1 MTRSG
6 FVALIGEPN
15 AGKSTLL
22 NQMVGAKISIVTHKV
37 QTTRTRIRGVSVE
50 NQSQIIFVDTPGLF
64 TPRRRLDRAMVA
76 AAWNGA
82 ADSDITL
89 LMVEAH
95 RGLTEGVE
103 KIISSISEIGKN
115 GKLALVINKIDKV
128 NVNDLL
134 SLSKE
139 INDSHPFVETFMI
152 SAEKGK
158 GINDLRL
165 WLASNLPEGPW
176 LYPDDQISDMPLRM
190 IAAEITR
197 EKLTLRLH
205 QELPYQLTVE
215 TEKWEEKADKSVRI
229 EQIIYLSRPGH
240 KGIVL
245 GKKGDT
251 IKAVSM
257 ASRLSIENQSQIIFV
272 DTPGL
277 FIPRRR
283 LDRAMVAAA
292 WNGAADSDIT
302 LLMVEAHRGLTEG
315 VEKIISSISEIGMNG
330 KIALVINK
338 IDKVKVNALLS
349 LSKEINVRGPFVE
362 TFMISA
368 EKGKGIN
375 DLRRWLASNLP
386 EGPWLY
392 PDDQI
397 SDMPLRM
404 IAAEITREKL
414 TLRLHQ
420 ELPYQLT
427 VETEK
432 WEEKVDK
439 SVRIEQIIYLSRS
452 GHKGIVLGKK
462 GETIKAVSMAS
473 RLSIEEFLG
482 ARVHLFLRLK
492 VREKWMEE
500 TERYSEMGL
509 DFKDGNV

>member
-15 AGKSTLL
+15 EGKSTLL

-37 QTTRTRIRGVSVE
+37 QTTRTRIRGV
-50 NQSQIIFVDTPGLF
+50 
-64 TPRRRLDRAMVA
+64 
-76 AAWNGA
+76 
-82 ADSDITL
+82 
-89 LMVEAH
+89 
-95 RGLTEGVE
+95 
-103 KIISSISEIGKN
+103 
-115 GKLALVINKIDKV
+115 
-128 NVNDLL
+128 
-134 SLSKE
+134 
-139 INDSHPFVETFMI
+139 
-152 SAEKGK
+152 
-158 GINDLRL
+158 
-165 WLASNLPEGPW
+165 
-176 LYPDDQISDMPLRM
+176 
-190 IAAEITR
+190 
-197 EKLTLRLH
+197 
-205 QELPYQLTVE
+205 
-215 TEKWEEKADKSVRI
+215 
-229 EQIIYLSRPGH
+229 
-240 KGIVL
+240 
-245 GKKGDT
+245 
-251 IKAVSM
+251 
-257 ASRLSIENQSQIIFV
+257 SIENQSQIIFV

-330 KIALVINK
+330 KLALVINK
-338 IDKVKVNALLS
+338 IDKVKVNDLLS
-349 LSKEINVRGPFVE
+349 LSKEINDRHPFVE

-368 EKGKGIN
+368 EKSKGIN
-375 DLRRWLASNLP
+375 DLRRWVAYNLP

-432 WEEKVDK
+432 WEEKADK